1 MRKLHRGVAKL
12 GIALGS
18 GPRGLG
24 FKSPHSAQFQSPGDL
39 GNKVLRAFY
48 FFRIAHIMLVS
59 IKKLEKHFIAPK
71 ARWCLHET
79 GGALCATPACEVR
92 GFTNE
97 KF

>member
-1 MRKLHRGVAKL
+1 MLDGCLQTVD
-12 GIALGS
+12 ITDF
-18 GPRGLG
+18 
-24 FKSPHSAQFQSPGDL
+24 FKKCCKNIRTSFNRPETLED
-39 GNKVLRAFY
+39 KVLRAFY